1 LFPGCSS
8 HEELYNLS
16 INQVKYLRALT
27 TYYPLSE
34 ILQRSL
40 MTIYLQTDLF
50 WGTLARLRLRWNRD
64 FQQVSDCNMET
75 GSFRWFLGGQL
86 NVSGKALIEENKSN
100 ESNDFLK
107 SQLLVNCVDRH
118 KEKDP
123 SRVAL
128 IWEKDEPGQEE
139 RVTYGLEF
147 NIITHFL
154 VNKTLILIDS

>member
-86 NVSGKALIEENKSN
+86 NVSGKARLHLTFTEVEITWSNILVLI
-100 ESNDFLK
+100 
-107 SQLLVNCVDRH
+107 
-118 KEKDP
+118 
-123 SRVAL
+123 
-128 IWEKDEPGQEE
+128 
-139 RVTYGLEF
+139 
-147 NIITHFL
+147 
-154 VNKTLILIDS
+154 ILISVTWSNNDMVKQGKGKKS